1 MSRNNR
7 NKLITVSGVVWKKI
21 KEDASMVSDV
31 KEISLPCIE
40 YIAKESLRKCPG
52 STKNIEKCYF
62 EGDKVDVL
70 GPAEGDNMVLVF
82 ARGNYY
88 HKKASCLPIK
98 DANIMYIMAEIKS
111 VGTYKDDADET
122 VKCYKI
128 KYSGLDIWLQQEY
141 MESCNR
147 PRITSPILHSPTGP
161 APTYNNTRAFQN
173 NYTITIPPP
182 PPRMLPLHDAG
193 VPVKG
198 NNNDGNDNIDGN
210 DINDGIDNIDGNE
223 HEEEGGEED
232 NRIPQPQANLTPLN
246 RSMAPQYITTSPF
259 HLLVPYGVH
268 YTEQQAQAIA
278 SFLARE
284 CQLDRQ
290 KCYVLPDIFRE
301 ENVYPSYPAIPSYTI
316 PSIY

>member
-21 KEDASMVSDV
+21 KEDASIVSDV
-31 KEISLPCIE
+31 KEISLPCIK
-40 YIAKESLRKCPG
+40 YVAKESLRKCPG

-62 EGDKVDVL
+62 KGDKVEVL
-70 GPAEGDNMVLVF
+70 GPTEGDNMVLVF

-98 DANIMYIMAEIKS
+98 DADIMFIGAEIKS

-147 PRITSPILHSPTGP
+147 PRITSPILHSPTGL

-182 PPRMLPLHDAG
+182 PPRMLSLQDAG
-193 VPVKG
+193 VPIKG
-198 NNNDGNDNIDGN
+198 NINDGNDNN
-210 DINDGIDNIDGNE
+210 YGNE
-223 HEEEGGEED
+223 HEEEGEV
-232 NRIPQPQANLTPLN
+232 PQPQANLTPLIQ
-246 RSMAPQYITTSPF
+246 SMAPQCVTTTPF
-259 HLLVPYGVH
+259 RLLVPYGVR
-268 YTEQQAQAIA
+268 YTDQQAQAIA
-278 SFLARE
+278 DFLARE

-290 KCYVLPDIFRE
+290 KCYVLPDVFQE
-301 ENVYPSYPAIPSYTI
+301 EIAYPSYPAIPSYPI
-316 PSIY
+316 PFTY